1 MEVQDGG
8 ARTHTQPPK
17 RSDTVHVTFHFYKSA
32 VLLSLPGS
40 TTLGS
45 LKSHLLPALQPFS
58 AILELVPTS
67 EADIQLYE
75 EKIAV
80 EGAESQ
86 GELRLL
92 DKDPQNKSLVV
103 LGWPRWK
110 RVFVSFRGKD
120 GQFGE
125 PVYTIPSPDDG
136 EDEQEA

>member
-1 MEVQDGG
+1 MS
-8 ARTHTQPPK
+8 HT
-17 RSDTVHVTFHFYKSA
+17 R
-32 VLLSLPGS
+32 
-40 TTLGS
+40 TLGS

-58 AILELVPTS
+58 AILESVPTS

-110 RVFVSFRGKD
+110 RVFVRYAYRLFPLRL
-120 GQFGE
+120 
-125 PVYTIPSPDDG
+125 YTLLFKVPTPPARPPRPQDSGWYTPARQTG
-136 EDEQEA
+136 RLSL